1 MRFSVPQ
8 FIDVED
14 KIFGQLTLKQ
24 GIYVLG
30 SVGISV
36 AIFVKFGLI
45 WAILFGAPFV
55 FAAFLL
61 AFVKIHGQPFI
72 NILYSA
78 TFYILKHKLYLW
90 RKTTKKKVSE
100 KKTETE
106 VVSTTRPVSVGLSQ
120 SRLRELAWS
129 LDTKNTFDDERD
141 SKK

>member
-45 WAILFGAPFV
+45 AAILFGAPFV
-55 FAAFLL
+55 FLAFLL

-78 TFYILKHKLYLW
+78 TFYFLKHKLYLW
-90 RKTTKKKVSE
+90 RKTSKKKVSE

-129 LDTKNTFDDERD
+129 LDTKNSFDDEND
-141 SKK
+141 KKQ